1 MSIVGNEVFSFT
13 MSLTPKATEG
23 AAYADTS
30 QTDGRLK
37 LNMSCIQVVYLHKF
51 IMSLLVSLWMKE

>member
-1 MSIVGNEVFSFT
+1 
-13 MSLTPKATEG
+13 MSLMPNATEG

-30 QTDGRLK
+30 KTDGRLK

-51 IMSLLVSLWMKE
+51 VMSLLVSLWMKE